1 LGKSFKTLAGSYGSS
16 VFNCSTLDKLNNPE
30 QDDGRFLRGPCG
42 AMDRALIHRVSVAD
56 QVAGILRQRILDG
69 ELRPGTALPEIPLAA
84 SLGVSRNTMREA
96 VRILSLEGLLK
107 RNIHRGVAV
116 ARLSL
121 KDVREIYDLRRL
133 LEVQAILS
141 AKDRPRELMDELR
154 AAVDAYER
162 AVRSRDWAQAVNCD
176 LQFHT
181 LLIHLR
187 RNQRL
192 ETLYQ
197 KVIGELRMG
206 MVLVDRSHNDPGT
219 LVPVHRK
226 LYQLLSAG
234 KLKQCADLLLQH
246 LDDSEARLV
255 GIMAG
260 EVRENWRSQKTKGNN
275 RVHEVS
281 RTAAS

>member
-1 LGKSFKTLAGSYGSS
+1 
-16 VFNCSTLDKLNNPE
+16 
-30 QDDGRFLRGPCG
+30 
-42 AMDRALIHRVSVAD
+42 MDRALIHRVSVAD

-162 AVRSRDWAQAVNCD
+162 AVRSRDWAQAVTCD

-206 MVLVDRSHNDPGT
+206 MVLVDRSHNEPGT

-260 EVRENWRSQKTKGNN
+260 EVRENWRAQKTKGNN